1 MKVSKGDK
9 LPEVGT
15 VSIDFLP
22 GLMQQLVNAGS
33 PGREIDQAGLN
44 FIEVSSSEISS
55 QRDAL
60 FRRSGTLPPKPQ
72 RNRLAILPC
81 RQAANCKA

>member
-22 GLMQQLVNAGS
+22 GLMQQLANAGS

-44 FIEVSSSEISS
+44 FI
-55 QRDAL
+55 
-60 FRRSGTLPPKPQ
+60 
-72 RNRLAILPC
+72 
-81 RQAANCKA
+81 

>member
-1 MKVSKGDK
+1 M
-9 LPEVGT
+9 LLMAALGT
-15 VSIDFLP
+15 VSIDFLQ

-55 QRDAL
+55 QGDAL

-72 RNRLAILPC
+72 RSRSAILPW
-81 RQAANCKA
+81 RQADD

>member
-1 MKVSKGDK
+1 M
-9 LPEVGT
+9 LLMEALGT
-15 VSIDFLP
+15 VSIDFLQ
-22 GLMQQLVNAGS
+22 GLQPLANAGS

-60 FRRSGTLPPKPQ
+60 FRRSGPLPSKPQ
-72 RNRLAILPC
+72 RNRSAILSC
-81 RQAANCKA
+81 RQAANC